1 MKTVIF
7 ITGGK
12 STYPFVEAA
21 RKKGYQIVLFD
32 IDPNAYCKVISDYF
46 FAISANDKKQ
56 IYYEINKLKESCD
69 YLGVICFSSSLK
81 ALVTA
86 SYLMELLNL
95 NGYSEKSL
103 NITYDKN
110 ELYEI
115 MHRNNINTP
124 KRYDF
129 KNGLENISFPCIVK
143 CVDGIGSLGTKVI
156 YSLYE
161 FQKYLECSN
170 EDTSN
175 LICDEFI
182 DGELIHLDGFVQRG
196 KLCLFNAVKKGV
208 ENINKTPLTKSYT
221 PFQEVLNKKE
231 YKKLLM
237 QIELCVSTI
246 QIDNHYFGVDVIIDF
261 QSKDFFI
268 LEVGYLLDAKMD
280 RLLFFEGIDVYGALV
295 DIVTDVEVLKEKTFS
310 IKIEKS
316 LEFIYSNCNGK
327 LNINHHHSLIEWERS
342 NGDTVKIPNS
352 ISDILGWHVFDY
364 KDNNINLDDF
374 YEVN

>member
-1 MKTVIF
+1 
-7 ITGGK
+7 
-12 STYPFVEAA
+12 
-21 RKKGYQIVLFD
+21 
-32 IDPNAYCKVISDYF
+32 
-46 FAISANDKKQ
+46 
-56 IYYEINKLKESCD
+56 
-69 YLGVICFSSSLK
+69 
-81 ALVTA
+81 
-86 SYLMELLNL
+86 
-95 NGYSEKSL
+95 
-103 NITYDKN
+103 
-110 ELYEI
+110 
-115 MHRNNINTP
+115 
-124 KRYDF
+124 
-129 KNGLENISFPCIVK
+129 
-143 CVDGIGSLGTKVI
+143 
-156 YSLYE
+156 
-161 FQKYLECSN
+161 
-170 EDTSN
+170 
-175 LICDEFI
+175 
-182 DGELIHLDGFVQRG
+182 
-196 KLCLFNAVKKGV
+196 
-208 ENINKTPLTKSYT
+208 
-221 PFQEVLNKKE
+221 
-231 YKKLLM
+231 M